1 MSTPEQG
8 LRERKKLFT
17 RQTIAEAAFELALAK
32 GLDRLTIEDIA
43 QKAFVSPRTV
53 SNYFSG
59 KEEAVVEVDSQDLA
73 EIEGMLQHTPP
84 GVPVLDA
91 LCTALVEHAETRTP
105 KQLRVMVKKARLVE
119 KYPSLKPFQTAQW
132 DRLEARLREYVAGRL
147 GADADEM
154 DCWLVA
160 GAVATAVKTATRMW
174 VRRGAPKGELPGLVR
189 DACAKV
195 GTGLAA

>member
-1 MSTPEQG
+1 M
-8 LRERKKLFT
+8 
-17 RQTIAEAAFELALAK
+17 
-32 GLDRLTIEDIA
+32 
-43 QKAFVSPRTV
+43 
-53 SNYFSG
+53 
-59 KEEAVVEVDSQDLA
+59 
-73 EIEGMLQHTPP
+73 
-84 GVPVLDA
+84 
-91 LCTALVEHAETRTP
+91 EHAETRTP

-132 DRLEARLREYVAGRL
+132 DRLEARLGEYVAGRL

-160 GAVATAVKTATRMW
+160 GAVATAVKTATRTW

-195 GTGLAA
+195 GAGLAA